1 MTHPTL
7 AEEVKG
13 PRTLSMTRFVLVIS
27 ALALVFAVA
36 LGGGLRQGVLALL
49 GIGFGA
55 VLQGARFGFTTGWR
69 DYIEH
74 RNPQGIWAQMLLLVL
89 AAAVSL
95 PLLAAN
101 AGELV
106 GAVAPLTISLVL
118 GAFLFGAAMQLA
130 DGCGSGTLYK
140 AGAGAPISFAVL
152 PPFAIGSFVGASH
165 QPAWIALGGLP
176 PVDMLQFGWPVAL
189 AITVT
194 GCALV
199 AWLAARGARKH
210 RAAHGEAANPASTL
224 WEKRWW
230 IGAVL
235 LAILYVAH
243 LVVAGQPWGIVYGI
257 GLWGAK
263 AAAAVGW
270 SPVGDAFWGV
280 APHAD
285 RLAAP
290 ILADVTSVTNIGLI
304 FGALAGSRWNGP
316 ADIKLPKAKRL
327 IAASI
332 AGLVMGYT
340 SRMAFGCNVGAFLD
354 GIASASVH
362 GWVWFALAFAG
373 SLVGVRIR
381 RRVSA

>member
-1 MTHPTL
+1 M
-7 AEEVKG
+7 
-13 PRTLSMTRFVLVIS
+13 RFMMRFALVVGG
-27 ALALVFAVA
+27 LALVLAVT
-36 LGGGLRQGVLALL
+36 LGGGLRQGLLALL

-69 DYIEH
+69 NYIEN
-74 RNPQGIWAQMLLLVL
+74 RDPQGLWAQMLLIVL
-89 AAAVSL
+89 AAAISL
-95 PLLAAN
+95 PLIANN

-152 PPFAIGSFVGASH
+152 PTFAIGSFVGASH

-189 AITVT
+189 AITVA
-194 GCALV
+194 GCGLV
-199 AWLAARGARKH
+199 AWLAALGARKH
-210 RAAHGEAANPASTL
+210 RAAQAGTEQAASAASTA
-224 WEKRWW
+224 WAKRWW
-230 IGAVL
+230 IGAIL
-235 LAILYVAH
+235 LAGLYVAH
-243 LVVAGQPWGIVYGI
+243 LVVAGQPWGVVYGI

-263 AAAAVGW
+263 AASAVGW
-270 SPVGDAFWGV
+270 SPVGDAFWGM

-304 FGALAGSRWNGP
+304 FGALAASRWNGP
-316 ADIKLPKAKRL
+316 MDIRIPSGRRL
-327 IAASI
+327 LAATA
-332 AGLVMGYT
+332 AGLVMGYS

-373 SLVGVRIR
+373 SLVGVRLR
-381 RRVSA
+381 QRVAA